1 LINASFEARA
11 PLAFPS
17 FICLNCWSKDMDYIT
32 AVFPR
37 FLQPIADLCDTMLSR
52 RSGEPNEVQ
61 VAFTENGYSISI
73 ISLTAFHLKVHV
85 VELAISRI

>member
-1 LINASFEARA
+1 MSTANEF
-11 PLAFPS
+11 
-17 FICLNCWSKDMDYIT
+17 DYIT
-32 AVFPR
+32 AVFEN

-52 RSGEPNEVQ
+52 FSDEPNEVQ
-61 VAFTENGYSISI
+61 TSVMQNGYAISI